1 MKSAYRFCHIL
12 ALVLLMPLSALATTA
27 DDALATIERNARAA
41 HSDAVLVRHDGKTL
55 LELQPAAGQD
65 AVHLMS
71 ATKSVMALAIGLLLD
86 DGTLASIDEPVSRI
100 YPEWKQGQKQ
110 DITVRMLLDH
120 TSGLQNV
127 ANAGQELEG
136 APDLVKLALAAE
148 LSHAPGTTFSYNN
161 KATNLLPGIVQR
173 LAGQPLDAYLHARLF
188 KPLGI
193 AHYTWMKDEADT
205 PLGMA
210 GLSLRAS
217 DLAAIG
223 QLLLDDGVAPDG
235 TRLLSARSVALLT
248 AESARSPDVG
258 LLWWR
263 IPAWERYQLKPGLAD
278 LLSARGVESGV
289 QAAIQST
296 AGRTF
301 DSKDAL
307 IAALAEQLGPEWPQR
322 YGSEV
327 TGRGLKLADLYDT
340 ARGPVVGYAANGYMG
355 QYLLVI
361 PEQRVVA
368 VRLIHRR
375 DTHIAPRDDYSG
387 FFADVLQL
395 AQALR

>member
-12 ALVLLMPLSALATTA
+12 ALALLMPLSARAATA
-27 DDALATIERNARAA
+27 DDALATIDRNARAA

-55 LELQPAAGQD
+55 LELKPAAGQD
-65 AVHLMS
+65 TVHLMS

-86 DGTLASIDEPVSRI
+86 DGKLASIDEPVSRI

-110 DITVRMLLDH
+110 HITVRMLLDH

-161 KATNLLPGIVQR
+161 KATNLLPGIVQH

-193 AHYTWMKDEADT
+193 THYAWMKDEAGT

-210 GLSLRAS
+210 GLSLRAT

-263 IPAWERYQLKPGLAD
+263 IPAWERYQLKPQLAD
-278 LLSARGVESGV
+278 LLSERGVEAGV
-289 QAAIQST
+289 QAALQST

-301 DSKDAL
+301 HSKNAL
-307 IAALAEQLGPEWPQR
+307 IAALAEALGPEWPQR
-322 YGSEV
+322 YGTEI
-327 TGRGLKLADLYDT
+327 TGRGLKLADLYDI
-340 ARGPVVGYAANGYMG
+340 ARGPVVGYAANGYLG

-375 DTHIAPRDDYSG
+375 DTHVAPRDDYSG
-387 FFADVLQL
+387 FFADILQL